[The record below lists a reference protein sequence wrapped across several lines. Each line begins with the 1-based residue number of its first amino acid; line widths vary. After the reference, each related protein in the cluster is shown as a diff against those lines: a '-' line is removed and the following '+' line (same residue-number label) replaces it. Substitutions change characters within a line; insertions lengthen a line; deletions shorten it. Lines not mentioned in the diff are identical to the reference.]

1 MKSQY
6 IHQLPSNTQ
15 SRILSDLQAALSNLN
30 LSPEELTEAIESSL
44 NSKLIDLQE
53 TIDINKYLQ

>member
-6 IHQLPSNTQ
+6 IHQLPPNTQ
-15 SRILSDLQAALSNLN
+15 SHILSDLNASLSNLN
-30 LSPEELTEAIESSL
+30 LSPEELTEATEHVT
-44 NSKLIDLQE
+44 NSRLIDLQD